1 MPARKYIVTLT
12 KEEMAEIEFSVISRK
27 LGPRVP
33 LEQQI
38 FLSLLA
44 ASSIR
49 ARWGDLC
56 YDGAG

>member
-33 LEQQI
+33 
-38 FLSLLA
+38 
-44 ASSIR
+44 
-49 ARWGDLC
+49 
-56 YDGAG
+56 